1 MSVLNTATFSLTL
14 RSELGDLAEKEDDDM
29 VEGFFTHSPEPQEP
43 VESEAPVQPEE
54 SSQPDRLHPEQDLPH
69 IFKVSSS
76 DSAFVRMC
84 SLLWNLNLTLI
95 YFAEYSGSSLRS
107 NHEGPVQF

>member
-1 MSVLNTATFSLTL
+1 MAD
-14 RSELGDLAEKEDDDM
+14 EEDDDM

-54 SSQPDRLHPEQDLPH
+54 NSQPDRLHPEQDLPH
-69 IFKVSSS
+69 IFKVSASE
-76 DSAFVRMC
+76 SAFVRMW
-84 SLLWNLNLTLI
+84 SLCNLNLTLI

-107 NHEGPVQF
+107 NHEGPLQF